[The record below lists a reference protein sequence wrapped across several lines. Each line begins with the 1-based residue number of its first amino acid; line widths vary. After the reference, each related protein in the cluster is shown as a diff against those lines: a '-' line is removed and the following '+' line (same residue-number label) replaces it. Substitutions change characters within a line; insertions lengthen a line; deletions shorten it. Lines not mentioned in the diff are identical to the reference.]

1 MKKSFRT
8 TAALAVVLASAASM
22 AATRWDMATPYV
34 DATHH
39 TQNIIQF
46 AQELKEST
54 DGEFDI
60 TVHSGASL
68 VKHTEIPR
76 SVRSELVPIGE
87 VFIGIMGNSDPIYK
101 LDNIPFLATN
111 FDQAKA
117 LYAASK
123 SQIEAKLAEDGL
135 MLLFSVPWPP
145 QGIYSKAP
153 VTNIDSFKGAKLRA
167 YSSTLSRLAVL
178 LEASPT
184 TVQTVEIPQAFSTGI
199 VDMMITSP
207 TTGVSSQSWDY
218 VSYYTDVQAWIPK
231 NMVIVNERA
240 FKRLD
245 KDMQTALLDAA
256 AKAEARGWAMAEEET
271 VSKTNALA
279 ENGMTVSAPTDE
291 LKDALREIG
300 EAMATEWLEDAGSE
314 GQKVLDTYK

>member
-1 MKKSFRT
+1 MSIRT
-8 TAALAVVLASAASM
+8 TATIAIGLASAFLSAE
-22 AATRWDMATPYV
+22 TRWDMATPYV

-46 AQELKEST
+46 AQDLNDAT
-54 DGEFDI
+54 DGEFEI
-60 TVHSGASL
+60 VVHSGASL
-68 VKHTEIPR
+68 VKHTEIAR

-101 LDNIPFLATN
+101 LDNIPFLATD

-123 SQIEAKLAEDGL
+123 STLEAKLDKEGL

-145 QGIYSKAP
+145 QGIYSKEP

-218 VSYYTDVQAWIPK
+218 VSHYTDVQAWIPK
-231 NMVIVNERA
+231 NMVVVNKRA

-245 KDMQTALLDAA
+245 KDLQTALLEAA
-256 AKAEARGWAMAEEET
+256 EKAELRGWAMAEEET
-271 VSKTNALA
+271 ISKTAELA
-279 ENGMTVSAPTDE
+279 ANGMTVSEPTAE
-291 LKDALREIG
+291 LKTALQAVG
-300 EAMATEWLEDAGSE
+300 ETMAQEWLEEAGAE
-314 GQKVLDTYK
+314 GKKVLDSY